1 MPTVLKT
8 AIRIASA
15 AVLVTVSLG
24 VGSPAGAAADPYPGT
39 PQQIRDTGP
48 CGPTGGYRASEWLQT
63 TTDPT
68 IQPEVDLAAVREA
81 WYWRHDVN
89 TLWRGDS
96 RAPQTIFPTG
106 FKPRGTDLTP
116 LLQWITGGGQQPNAA
131 HLSTTCERWVA
142 QEFAAGG
149 GVDGWVYAIQAPG
162 GIDVNA
168 TARQTG
174 LVSTFLWNKE
184 IDFPG
189 GVEGRFIEGA
199 CQYHFVGRDPQTND
213 RIYRNLGCVTNPD
226 FRPVEAPGKHKDK
239 GRDKGK
245 HEEPMVGAPH

>member
-96 RAPQTIFPTG
+96 RAPRRSSP
-106 FKPRGTDLTP
+106 PASSRGHGP
-116 LLQWITGGGQQPNAA
+116 HAA
-131 HLSTTCERWVA
+131 VAVDHRGRPAAERRAPEHHL
-142 QEFAAGG
+142 
-149 GVDGWVYAIQAPG
+149 
-162 GIDVNA
+162 
-168 TARQTG
+168 
-174 LVSTFLWNKE
+174 
-184 IDFPG
+184 
-189 GVEGRFIEGA
+189 
-199 CQYHFVGRDPQTND
+199 
-213 RIYRNLGCVTNPD
+213 
-226 FRPVEAPGKHKDK
+226 
-239 GRDKGK
+239 
-245 HEEPMVGAPH
+245 

>member
-1 MPTVLKT
+1 MLKT
-8 AIRIASA
+8 AFRIASA
-15 AVLVTVSLG
+15 TVLVTVSLAF
-24 VGSPAGAAADPYPGT
+24 GSPAGAAADPYPGT

-81 WYWRHDVN
+81 WYWRHDGN
-89 TLWRGDS
+89 TLWRGDT
-96 RAPQTIFPTG
+96 RTPQTIFASG
-106 FKPRGTDLTP
+106 FEPRGMNLIP
-116 LLQWITGGGQQPNAA
+116 LSQWIIGGAQQPDAA
-131 HLSTTCERWVA
+131 HVSTTCERWVA
-142 QEFAAGG
+142 QEFATGSG
-149 GVDGWVYAIQAPG
+149 DGWVYAIQAPG
-162 GIDVNA
+162 GIDINA

-189 GVEGRFIEGA
+189 GIEARFIEGA
-199 CQYHFVGRDPQTND
+199 CKYHFVGRDPQTND

-226 FRPVEAPGKHKDK
+226 FRPVPSKHKEREK
-239 GRDKGK
+239 EKETAGSR
-245 HEEPMVGAPH
+245 H